1 MSNDNI
7 QQLGQGFYWQDLSVG
22 QRLRTHR
29 RTITEADLVG
39 FIGVTGMLEKIFI
52 DATPMPGGISGRPVP
67 ALLTTALIEGF
78 IFQTMIQGTGPGAA
92 RIDDQGDRAGACG
105 RHDPRDRRGGRRQAD
120 LEGQPRHRRLDDHRL
135 QPERRDRARLHRQT
149 HARGRELS
157 RTHHRGIT
165 SGKPRDI
172 SDAEW
177 KVRTDLAACYRL
189 SPATA

>member
-1 MSNDNI
+1 MNSDNV

-78 IFQTMIQGTGPGAA
+78 VFQTMIQGTGLALLESTTKALVPV
-92 RIDDQGDRAGACG
+92 RVDDTIHAIVEVAGVKPTSKGNRAIVDSTITVYNQRDEPVLVYTAKRMLAG
-105 RHDPRDRRGGRRQAD
+105 R
-120 LEGQPRHRRLDDHRL
+120 
-135 QPERRDRARLHRQT
+135 
-149 HARGRELS
+149 
-157 RTHHRGIT
+157 
-165 SGKPRDI
+165 
-172 SDAEW
+172 DA
-177 KVRTDLAACYRL
+177 
-189 SPATA
+189 

>member
-78 IFQTMIQGTGPGAA
+78 IFQTMIQGTGLALLESTTKAIAPV
-92 RIDDQGDRAGACG
+92 RVGDTIHAVVEVAGVKPTSKGNRAIVDSTITVFNQNDETVLVYTAKRMLAG
-105 RHDPRDRRGGRRQAD
+105 R
-120 LEGQPRHRRLDDHRL
+120 
-135 QPERRDRARLHRQT
+135 
-149 HARGRELS
+149 
-157 RTHHRGIT
+157 
-165 SGKPRDI
+165 
-172 SDAEW
+172 
-177 KVRTDLAACYRL
+177 
-189 SPATA
+189 PA

>member
-1 MSNDNI
+1 MNSDNV

-78 IFQTMIQGTGPGAA
+78 VFQTMIQGTGLALLESTTKALAPV
-92 RIDDQGDRAGACG
+92 RVGDTIHAIVEVAGVKPTSKGNRAIVDSTITVYNQRDEPVLVYTAKRMLAG
-105 RHDPRDRRGGRRQAD
+105 R
-120 LEGQPRHRRLDDHRL
+120 
-135 QPERRDRARLHRQT
+135 
-149 HARGRELS
+149 
-157 RTHHRGIT
+157 
-165 SGKPRDI
+165 
-172 SDAEW
+172 DA
-177 KVRTDLAACYRL
+177 
-189 SPATA
+189 